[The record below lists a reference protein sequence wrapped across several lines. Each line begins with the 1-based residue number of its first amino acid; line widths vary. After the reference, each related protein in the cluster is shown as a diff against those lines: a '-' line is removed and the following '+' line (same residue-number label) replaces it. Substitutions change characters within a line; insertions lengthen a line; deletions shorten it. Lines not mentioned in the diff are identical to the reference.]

1 MLAHYRNEMTRS
13 YFVVMGGEE
22 HCASAYQ
29 LRMLLG
35 NQVEGLLRVHT
46 RLVDGKYE
54 YYYDITG
61 KQSWLQYLE
70 HHPLTREEIARLVLG
85 LNAVIETAEKYLL
98 DYHQLILEP
107 GYIYLDHEGER
118 IYFGY
123 RLDEP
128 MQFEKSFQ
136 AAAEKLIEKV
146 DHKDREACALAYG
159 IYETAR
165 QPGFHMEEILELLR
179 GTDAE
184 KTVVAAPEEIREE
197 TEEEEEKTPIP
208 IESEKIPKKK
218 QWLFCAGGSILIWL
232 AFSAWILLAA
242 RESVFWIF
250 FSAGVMGLLNWC
262 YYQWEKKNDREKD
275 PEPFRSDSGNM
286 EVLRETAPDLPFIPD
301 RKKYRLISMTNGTE
315 DLIVAIY
322 QRIGEERKEDLTDR
336 E

>member
-1 MLAHYRNEMTRS
+1 MLAHYKNEMTRS
-13 YFVVMGGEE
+13 YFVVMGSEE

-35 NQVEGLLRVHT
+35 NQVEGLLKVHT
-46 RLVDGKYE
+46 RLVDGNYE

-98 DYHQLILEP
+98 DYHQLILDP
-107 GYIYLDHEGER
+107 GYIYMDHEGER
-118 IYFGY
+118 MYFGY
-123 RLDEP
+123 RLDEA

-159 IYETAR
+159 IYEASC
-165 QPGFHMEEILELLR
+165 QPGFHMEEVLELLR
-179 GTDAE
+179 PADAE
-184 KTVVAAPEEIREE
+184 ETVVAAREE
-197 TEEEEEKTPIP
+197 GKEETAEESMPIP
-208 IESEKIPKKK
+208 IETKTIPKKK
-218 QWLFCAGGSILIWL
+218 QWMFCAGGSVLIWL
-232 AFSAWILLAA
+232 IFSAWILFSA
-242 RESVFWIF
+242 RENIFWIF
-250 FSAGVMGLLNWC
+250 FGAGVMGLLNWC
-262 YYQWEKKNDREKD
+262 YYQWEKKNDGEKE
-275 PEPFRSDSGNM
+275 PEPFRKDSGSM
-286 EVLRETAPDLPFIPD
+286 EVLRETAQEAELPLIPD
-301 RKKYRLISMTNGTE
+301 QKKYRLISMTNGTE

-322 QRIGEERKEDLTDR
+322 QRIAEEKNEDLTDR